1 MIRPRRHRLT
11 WGNLVF
17 LGILALLIDAAL
29 VGGVLYGLDR
39 MRTEAGHG
47 RARPV
52 RLVILEPPDKEEL
65 EAEEPEPEYEGQIVE
80 ISPDDNDDVPEE
92 ADYLADRDNVTEEET
107 KTKNFKMNPD
117 LLAREYSRE
126 EKMKTE
132 KLVDV
137 NMTEESTGAM
147 VGNDRFDP
155 HRDGTMASLPSP
167 WAVTNKQGF
176 ESPTAASMADS
187 ALAGAPQ
194 NDSLDERVSDRLSL
208 NTKEFKYAD
217 YIKRIRRQVNFY
229 WYQNLDNLPSSVVYA
244 KTKYLTVVNVILDAD
259 GGLEMIEI
267 TEGSGAQ
274 VLDEAVLSAFKL
286 ASPFPNPPEG
296 LIAKDG
302 RVYLPDFGFDVQLG
316 VAKSRYDG
324 IDPRANVQFP
334 GILKSP
340 R

>member
-1 MIRPRRHRLT
+1 MIRPRRPRLT
-11 WGNLVF
+11 WGNLAF
-17 LGILALLIDAAL
+17 LLIVALLIDVALIAA
-29 VGGVLYGLDR
+29 VLYGLEE
-39 MRTEAGHG
+39 MRDDLGG
-47 RARPV
+47 RRARPV
-52 RLVILEPPDKEEL
+52 RLVIIDPPARDEL

-80 ISPDDNDDVPEE
+80 IAPDDNDDVPEE

-117 LLAREYSRE
+117 LLARTYSRE
-126 EKMKTE
+126 EQMKTE
-132 KLVDV
+132 QLVDV

-155 HRDGTMASLPSP
+155 DRDGTLASLPSP
-167 WAVTNKQGF
+167 WAVTNKEGMQA
-176 ESPTAASMADS
+176 PTVASMADAS
-187 ALAGAPQ
+187 LAGAPQ

-229 WYQNLDNLPSSVVYA
+229 WFQNLDNLPSSVVYA
-244 KTKYLTVVNVILDAD
+244 KTQYLTVANVILDAD
-259 GGLEMIEI
+259 GGLEMIEV
-267 TEGSGAQ
+267 TEGSGVG
-274 VLDEAVLSAFKL
+274 VLDEAVVSAFKL

-296 LIAKDG
+296 LISKDG